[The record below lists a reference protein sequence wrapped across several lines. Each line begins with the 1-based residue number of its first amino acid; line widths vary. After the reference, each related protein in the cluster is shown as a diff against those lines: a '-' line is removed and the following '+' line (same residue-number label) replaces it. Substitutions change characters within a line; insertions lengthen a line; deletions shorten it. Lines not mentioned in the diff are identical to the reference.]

1 MERELIRKELI
12 GKETIPV
19 RRSSGLPA
27 AEWSARL
34 CILFPFILMGRDLR
48 TVVLSITAGLLFWCL
63 SVSILQVRMRSG
75 RSLAALSEGR
85 CGRMAAVVACSA
97 GFWYFLFHTA
107 VFAKLWAELLRVNY
121 APQTMSAVLCV
132 VPLAA
137 GAVFPARGLRF
148 RAGAG
153 RALGAM
159 LPVLAAVLAVSAADT
174 VPAGAGEALQA
185 GGAAAEA
192 GRILTGGAYP
202 LGSTEDILRRG
213 FEIFACMGGAFLP
226 FLYVFT
232 GNAAA
237 AKNAGAMLREGE
249 AAAAAGMRKR
259 RMSEK
264 DSPAA
269 AADAGKESMEETGLS
284 ADDTP
289 AAAAGSDKVHMGHL
303 LCLTGCIC
311 AATAGVFC
319 AAASRRIPLEESWRL
334 DFPAAEALKGL
345 RSFGVDAGRLDTVF
359 LLLVLAGLALTVAG
373 GLWHVRRMY
382 DYLCEAGARA
392 AHECAAHRHA
402 ANQCAAHQNAA
413 HRSKPDR
420 SAPDRQ
426 AVNRYAGE
434 PQGKFSGMFC
444 AQRDRLYG
452 RQTGQAPDA
461 LQLRRAGWRIVLL
474 AVFLL
479 AAGFRDAFSAI
490 VFYRVYN
497 VQLLV
502 PLMTGFCLI
511 SLFFC

>member
-19 RRSSGLPA
+19 RRSAGLPA

-192 GRILTGGAYP
+192 ARILTGGAYP

-213 FEIFACMGGAFLP
+213 FEIFACMGGVFLP
-226 FLYVFT
+226 FLYGFF

-237 AKNAGAMLREGE
+237 AKNAG
-249 AAAAAGMRKR
+249 
-259 RMSEK
+259 
-264 DSPAA
+264 
-269 AADAGKESMEETGLS
+269 TLS
-284 ADDTP
+284 RDWTP
-289 AAAAGSDKVHMGHL
+289 F
-303 LCLTGCIC
+303 LTGCIC